1 MNSLLEFK
9 RELRELLTRPDAGAA
24 PLLAPLFEAGV
35 TDDIVNDSWCGIA
48 WEIAAGS
55 RRGAP
60 PPQLADCWL
69 DVQEIVQM
77 LVAHHNEDPSTS
89 FPIDGA
95 DLLDCLRAILFR
107 PTR

>member
-9 RELRELLTRPDAGAA
+9 RELRGLLARPDASAA
-24 PLLAPLFEAGV
+24 PLLVPLFDAGV

-69 DVQEIVQM
+69 DVQEIVLM
-77 LVAHHNEDPSTS
+77 LVTHYNEDPSTS
-89 FPIDGA
+89 VPIDGA
-95 DLLDCLRAILFR
+95 DLQDCLRAILFR
-107 PTR
+107 STR